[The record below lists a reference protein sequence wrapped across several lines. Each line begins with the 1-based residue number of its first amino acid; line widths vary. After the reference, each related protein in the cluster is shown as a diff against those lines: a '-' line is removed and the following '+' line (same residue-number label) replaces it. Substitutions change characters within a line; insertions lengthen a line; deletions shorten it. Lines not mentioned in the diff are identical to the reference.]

1 MRKVS
6 ADNNRALKSRSVGVL
21 VVAAAIAVTA
31 VGCSVPGQG
40 AGAAEAQLQVRAVR
54 TEAVVK
60 HDIGQPVE
68 QVADVVA
75 LNVLDILPKAS
86 GEVLEVLRKRGE
98 FVEKGDVLFRIDS
111 RDAESAKRK
120 SELALSSAL
129 ESLQK
134 AKDDRV
140 NNRKDLADAV
150 TRAEVALNNAEQ
162 DYNKMRND
170 FDAGKVTQHQV
181 DQSKQQV
188 DNARMSL
195 ESARS
200 KLAANDNSN
209 TIASIETQAESARIS
224 LEDATRNLDNYSVKA
239 PASGL
244 LTDFNVV
251 AGQTVSMNGGKVGQV
266 QQIDPVKIKT
276 ELSETNYQLVK
287 NKQQL
292 TYYSPDAP
300 DKKRDRR
307 HQLPGAG
314 HERPEQD
321 VHAGTRGAERRR
333 RAPARRPR
341 HGSADIGCR
350 AASRCRSDLKHRA
363 RRVRDVRI
371 CTARRSIP
379 EAPSQ
384 ARPH

>member
-195 ESARS
+195 ESAR
-200 KLAANDNSN
+200 
-209 TIASIETQAESARIS
+209 EQAGGERQFQYDRFDR
-224 LEDATRNLDNYSVKA
+224 DAGGIGAYFPGRRDAEFGQLQRE
-239 PASGL
+239 G
-244 LTDFNVV
+244 
-251 AGQTVSMNGGKVGQV
+251 AG
-266 QQIDPVKIKT
+266 
-276 ELSETNYQLVK
+276 ER
-287 NKQQL
+287 
-292 TYYSPDAP
+292 AP
-300 DKKRDRR
+300 DRF
-307 HQLPGAG
+307 
-314 HERPEQD
+314 
-321 VHAGTRGAERRR
+321 
-333 RAPARRPR
+333 
-341 HGSADIGCR
+341 
-350 AASRCRSDLKHRA
+350 
-363 RRVRDVRI
+363 
-371 CTARRSIP
+371 
-379 EAPSQ
+379 
-384 ARPH
+384 